1 MKVPDRG
8 LWLLQ
13 HYGVKVTDKEYI
25 GIKLTDGLYD
35 EANKAYLMSYNPDFG
50 LRTNM
55 AYILHQADMMATH
68 IESDQWNRGMES
80 NEPIN
85 TKVPKT
91 KDEKEKV
98 DNLKKS
104 FDELFAN

>member
-13 HYGVKVTDKEYI
+13 HYDVKVTDKEYL

-35 EANKAYLMSYNPDFG
+35 DANAAYLKGYNPDYN
-50 LRTNM
+50 LRSNM

-68 IESDQWNRGMES
+68 IEFDEWHSDDDK
-80 NEPIN
+80 PTN
-85 TKVPKT
+85 TRVPKS
-91 KDEKEKV
+91 KDEQKQV
-98 DNLKKS
+98 DNLKSK

>member
-35 EANKAYLMSYNPDFG
+35 EANKSYLMSYNPDFG
-50 LRTNM
+50 LRSNM
-55 AYILHQADMMATH
+55 YYILHQADMMSTYMN
-68 IESDQWNRGMES
+68 QTNG
-80 NEPIN
+80 NE
-85 TKVPKT
+85 V
-91 KDEKEKV
+91 V
-98 DNLKKS
+98 KKK
-104 FDELFAN
+104 NQ

>member
-35 EANKAYLMSYNPDFG
+35 EANKSYLMSYNPDYN
-50 LRTNM
+50 LRSNM

-68 IESDQWNRGMES
+68 IEFDQWNRNDEVV
-80 NEPIN
+80 N

-91 KDEKEKV
+91 KDEQKQV
-98 DNLKKS
+98 DNLKQK
-104 FDELFAN
+104 FDELFA

>member
-13 HYGVKVTDKEYI
+13 HYEVKVTDKEYL

-35 EANKAYLMSYNPDFG
+35 DANSAYLKSYNPDYN
-50 LRTNM
+50 LRSNM
-55 AYILHQADMMATH
+55 AYILHQADMMATY
-68 IESDQWNRGMES
+68 IEGDLWNKS
-80 NEPIN
+80 NDEPVN

-91 KDEKEKV
+91 KDEQEKV
-98 DNLKKS
+98 SNLKDK

>member
-35 EANKAYLMSYNPDFG
+35 DANKL
-50 LRTNM
+50 
-55 AYILHQADMMATH
+55 I
-68 IESDQWNRGMES
+68 
-80 NEPIN
+80 
-85 TKVPKT
+85 
-91 KDEKEKV
+91 
-98 DNLKKS
+98 
-104 FDELFAN
+104 